1 LGLFVVL
8 AFAILIFLVGDRRAF
23 AQGNATSEY
32 QVKAAFLFHFAQF
45 VDWPAETFKEANSPL
60 TYCTLGEDPFR
71 GVLDSTLKGKSIGS
85 RPVQVQ
91 HFKQAQE
98 ARGCQVLF
106 IGAAGPKFISETLA
120 NFNGNPVL
128 TVGETERFAQD
139 GGVIGFTLADNKV
152 RFEIN
157 LDVAEHAGLK
167 ISSKLLV
174 LAKTV
179 IGGPKGD

>member
-1 LGLFVVL
+1 VAL
-8 AFAILIFLVGDRRAF
+8 AFQAGACTVR
-23 AQGNATSEY
+23 AQGNASGEY

-45 VDWPAETFKEANSPL
+45 VDWPADTFKDASSPI
-60 TYCTLGEDPFR
+60 TYCTLGGDPFR
-71 GVLDSTLKGKSIGS
+71 GALDATLSGKSIGEHPL
-85 RPVQVQ
+85 RVQ

-106 IGAAGPKFISETLA
+106 IGTAGQKFISDSLTSV
-120 NFNGNPVL
+120 NGNPIL
-128 TVGETERFAQD
+128 TVGETEHFAQD

-157 LDVAEHAGLK
+157 LDAAEHARLK

-179 IGGPKGD
+179 IGGPKVN